1 MITNNGEQFVQSPP
15 LHHMTLV
22 SVLLPSRCS
31 LQQTDRKQCATH
43 LKACLA
49 FSCPQS
55 LCWSSSSAY
64 CPRIDTGH
72 IAIIFLLTVL
82 QNDSPLPIHSLSI
95 FVGAMI
101 KSCTESLK
109 CTRWTGMKTAQFP
122 YGTSS
127 KQTQHCPV
135 SHSVAC
141 LSVKHE
147 TADIFFKVQLWM
159 GKCWFQPPPISK
171 LNQLV
176 FLGNSH
182 QTNISWKIK

>member
-1 MITNNGEQFVQSPP
+1 MITNDGEQFVQSPP

-43 LKACLA
+43 LKACLT

-55 LCWSSSSAY
+55 LCWSSSSS

-82 QNDSPLPIHSLSI
+82 QNDSPPPIHSLSI

-109 CTRWTGMKTAQFP
+109 CTRWTGMKTAQFL
-122 YGTSS
+122 YGTS
-127 KQTQHCPV
+127 V
-135 SHSVAC
+135 SHSAAC

-182 QTNISWKIK
+182 QTSVEK